1 MKIGLG
7 TAQIGL
13 DYGVSNATGSVS
25 RAEAASIVRLARE
38 AGIRTVDT
46 AAAYGDAEA
55 KLGELGL
62 SGFEVVSKLHGVEP
76 DLIGAALAGSLERL
90 RIGRLYGLL
99 LHRSADLQGAT
110 GAALW
115 KALERLKA
123 DGRIEKIG
131 ISVYG
136 PSELDSLPQRV
147 RPDLVQLPFSLVDR
161 RMEKSGWLE
170 RLKDGGV
177 EVHARSV
184 LLQGLL
190 LMHSQSRPTRFAKWN
205 DLWNEYETWLEQSG
219 LTGLDAC
226 LGFALA
232 NPLIDRVIVGTQ
244 SAEQL
249 AQLLSVQPLKT
260 LVPDAFAND
269 DEELVNPAHWNSK

>member
-13 DYGVSNATGSVS
+13 DYGVSNTAGAVS
-25 RAEAASIVRLARE
+25 PAEAASIVRLARE

-62 SGFEVVSKLHGVEP
+62 IGFEVVSKLHGVEP
-76 DLIGAALAGSLERL
+76 DRIGAALAESLERL

-110 GAALW
+110 GSALW
-115 KALERLKA
+115 NALERLKA

-136 PSELDSLPQRV
+136 PSELDSLPQGV

-170 RLKDGGV
+170 RLKERGV
-177 EVHARSV
+177 EIHARSV
-184 LLQGLL
+184 FLQGLL
-190 LMHSQSRPTRFAKWN
+190 LMDSQSRPTRFANWN
-205 DLWNEYETWLEQSG
+205 DLWNQYETWLEQSG

-232 NPLIDRVIVGTQ
+232 NPRIDRVIVGTQ

>member
-13 DYGVSNATGSVS
+13 DYGVSNATGAVS

-76 DLIGAALAGSLERL
+76 DLIGEALADSLERL

-123 DGRIEKIG
+123 NGRIEKIG

-190 LMHSQSRPTRFAKWN
+190 LMDSQSRPTRFAKWN

-219 LTGLDAC
+219 LTGLGAC